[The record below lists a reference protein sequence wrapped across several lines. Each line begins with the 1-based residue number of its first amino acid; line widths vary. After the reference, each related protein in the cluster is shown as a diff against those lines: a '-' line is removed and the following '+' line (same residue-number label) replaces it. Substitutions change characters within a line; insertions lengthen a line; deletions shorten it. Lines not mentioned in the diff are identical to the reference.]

1 MRNRHLQDGGRSRQP
16 AQRVGRAG
24 LGAGAG
30 DGSPRPSAPI
40 AADTDARLPHGR
52 AGTGPVAGN
61 DVAMVTIVVS
71 GPPATGKTTLAIAVG
86 RALGAPVFSRDPL
99 MDVLFDG
106 RLGWPRLLGDW
117 VPATALRIQTVLLAR
132 QLELG
137 QSAILECVAPPAL
150 RQLWREMA
158 VQAGHQFVSVECVCS
173 DAATHRARFE
183 QRQGRVQPGGLP
195 MARRGRNHA
204 LVPPR

>member
-1 MRNRHLQDGGRSRQP
+1 
-16 AQRVGRAG
+16 
-24 LGAGAG
+24 
-30 DGSPRPSAPI
+30 
-40 AADTDARLPHGR
+40 
-52 AGTGPVAGN
+52 
-61 DVAMVTIVVS
+61 MVTIVVS
-71 GPPATGKTTLAIAVG
+71 GRPATGKTTLAIAVG

-106 RLGWPRLLGDW
+106 WLGWPRLLGDW

-173 DAATHRARFE
+173 DAATHRDRFE
-183 QRQGRVQPGGLP
+183 QRQGRVQ
-195 MARRGRNHA
+195 RRGFQWHDAAATMRWYRPDEHPDFVADA
-204 LVPPR
+204 LQPVASLVRDIVRLVDSDSSPS